1 LGKWIKNTAV
11 LLLLAII
18 LAPLLFAGC
27 GEKEAG
33 QESSD
38 GLDLPGILGDSIL
51 AMKNVNSY
59 TYVMEMK
66 MALEATGG
74 SSPGRVS
81 TSMQSSGA
89 ADIAAKKLKTAFQMH
104 LDEITLE
111 EQPEDMP
118 RDFSAEMYMIEDT
131 LYMKMD
137 LEDLGEQWVK
147 TPLTEEL
154 KEAYNLDMV
163 EQQVTPLETATDIK
177 FVRYETVDGSE
188 CYVLKMVPDIA
199 SMKDWLQG
207 QQMTQGA
214 FDFNEITN
222 LQDIFKELAYTVWIT
237 KDGKLMK
244 KMDVSMLTELSP
256 AQVGVEDTEFDKMTM
271 KIDLEMT
278 IKDFNQSVSII
289 LPVEDEDATEM

>member
-1 LGKWIKNTAV
+1 MGKWIKNTAV

-18 LAPLLFAGC
+18 LAPLLFTGC

-104 LDEITLE
+104 LDEIALE

-154 KEAYNLDMV
+154 KEAYNLDIV
-163 EQQVTPLETATDIK
+163 AQQVTPLETATDIK
-177 FVRYETVDGSE
+177 FLRYETVDGSE

-214 FDFNEITN
+214 FDFNEIAN

-271 KIDLEMT
+271 KIDLEVT
-278 IKDFNQSVSII
+278 IKDFNQSVSIV
-289 LPVEDEDATEM
+289 LPEEAEDATEM